1 MHSFGMSEHYVVLA
15 EYPLVADV
23 HAIAERKRESVGIER
38 SRQRD
43 GLRRLR
49 WPSPV

>member
-23 HAIAERKRESVGIER
+23 QAIAARKRPFSLMQAIFA
-38 SRQRD
+38 
-43 GLRRLR
+43 
-49 WPSPV
+49 